1 MRLVGL
7 LKHRHWNS
15 HVLRQSL
22 TALVIFHDAATGV
35 VFAMPDDLVRGS
47 FVENQS
53 ERRFVLP
60 HLTCHIITA
69 AKLIT
74 NALALLVQNETSN
87 ATQSLGGKELDLR
100 IGIIRFDEARRMHLN
115 PFKVDGLGSD
125 GFAHLDAV
133 ASAMFP
139 IRSWQM
145 HQIRTV
151 FGQQGVRGEIST
163 KATSAQDDRTVLLK
177 LHASLFVNEA
187 YNLSSGALQ
196 QLRCFRLSNDTR
208 LICGLGYFLDHLD

>member
-35 VFAMPDDLVRGS
+35 VFAMPDDLIRSG
-47 FVENQS
+47 FVQNQA
-53 ERRFVLP
+53 EWWLVLP
-60 HLTCHIITA
+60 HLACNVVAT
-69 AKLIT
+69 AKLVCE
-74 NALALLVQNETSN
+74 AFALLVQNDAAN
-87 ATQSLGGKELDLR
+87 AAQGFSSQELNLC
-100 IGIIRFDEARRMHLN
+100 IGIIRLDEASRMHLN